1 MPEPPRWGFLLFCQC
16 KSETCPR
23 ACKRAAGCASSQGG
37 NWGAVV
43 SLRCSQHHLRATCQG
58 VTPTHHHQDI
68 TIMASPWKPPLGQQ
82 QQVIPTTRTSPPG
95 LHHWLLVLHVPKTFT
110 GGCADP
116 LELPSSWLGRRFPI
130 GYKRSQACSRAWCHL
145 GFPHWAAPKLLPQVM
160 AQATCSE
167 SGDSPFLKHPSPTS
181 PC

>member
-1 MPEPPRWGFLLFCQC
+1 MPEPSPTGVSCVSASASMRPAPGPARVLLGMHLP
-16 KSETCPR
+16 KV
-23 ACKRAAGCASSQGG
+23 AAGVLWSP
-37 NWGAVV
+37 WGAH
-43 SLRCSQHHLRATCQG
+43 RC

-68 TIMASPWKPPLGQQ
+68 TIMASPWKPPLGHP

-95 LHHWLLVLHVPKTFT
+95 LHHWLLVLHVPKAFT

-145 GFPHWAAPKLLPQVM
+145 GVLHWAAPKLLPQVM
-160 AQATCSE
+160 AQATC
-167 SGDSPFLKHPSPTS
+167 G
-181 PC
+181 